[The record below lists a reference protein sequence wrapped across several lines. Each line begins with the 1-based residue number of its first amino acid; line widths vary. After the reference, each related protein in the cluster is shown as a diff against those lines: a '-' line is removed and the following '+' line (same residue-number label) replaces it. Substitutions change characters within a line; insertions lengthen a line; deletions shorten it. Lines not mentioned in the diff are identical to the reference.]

1 MTTTEVRATT
11 AEDASVR
18 EQALRE
24 RAIKQL
30 KKRRDLTAHAI
41 VYVLFNG
48 FVVII
53 WAVTGQGFFWPI
65 FLMVP
70 WGIGLVM
77 NAFDVYRGNE
87 FNEDEIAREMNRLQ
101 TGR

>member
-1 MTTTEVRATT
+1 MTSIEAPATAEETT
-11 AEDASVR
+11 AR

-24 RAIKQL
+24 RAIQQL
-30 KKRRDLTAHAI
+30 KKRRDLAAHAI

-48 FVVII
+48 FVVGI
-53 WAVTGQGFFWPI
+53 WAVTGQTFFWPI

-77 NAFDVYRGNE
+77 NAFDVYRGND
-87 FNEDEIAREMNRLQ
+87 FTEDEIAREMHRLQ